1 MKTACSL
8 ALSVELARSWW
19 FSCWQG
25 GQVAGVSVAAADAAD
40 ERFTLEFQVA
50 SGSWQRELLSSCH
63 STRFEDA
70 VPVRPF
76 RFEKG
81 LRSFAGWWYFATTAT
96 HVGFESWLERD
107 HLMLMDFD
115 PDVVAVASQ
124 PFWLR
129 WRDGKDRSR
138 RHAPDFFARRADGTA
153 VVIDVRPDDR
163 VPARDA
169 ETFTVTAHACEAAGW
184 EYRRAGDLDP
194 VLVANVRWLSRYRH
208 RRCLVPGIAAVLLD
222 AFAGGR
228 GLFEGAELA
237 GDRLRVL
244 PVLFHLM
251 WQRQLAA
258 DLTVPLGMSTV
269 VREGGA
275 R

>member
-1 MKTACSL
+1 MTGA
-8 ALSVELARSWW
+8 
-19 FSCWQG
+19 
-25 GQVAGVSVAAADAAD
+25 AGAAADAAD
-40 ERFTLEFQVA
+40 ERFLLDFQVA
-50 SGSWQRELLSSCH
+50 GGTWARGPLSSCGGV
-63 STRFEDA
+63 RFEDA
-70 VPVRPF
+70 LPVRPF

-81 LRSFAGWWYFATTAT
+81 LRSFAGWWYFATTGA

-115 PDVVAVASQ
+115 PAVRVVSSQ

-129 WRDGKDRSR
+129 WCDRQGRVR
-138 RHAPDFFARRADGTA
+138 RHVPDFFARLADGTG
-153 VVIDVRPDDR
+153 VVVDVRPDDR
-163 VPARDA
+163 IPARDA
-169 ETFTVTAHACEAAGW
+169 ETFALTASACRAAGW
-184 EYRRAGDLDP
+184 EYRRLGDLEP

-208 RRCLVPGIAAVLLD
+208 RRCLVPGIAAVLLE

-251 WQRQLAA
+251 WQQQLVTDLAA
-258 DLTVPLGMSTV
+258 GPLGMTTV
-269 VREGGA
+269 A
-275 R
+275 RSGVPR

>member
-1 MKTACSL
+1 MT
-8 ALSVELARSWW
+8 
-19 FSCWQG
+19 
-25 GQVAGVSVAAADAAD
+25 VAAAVAADAAGAW
-40 ERFTLEFQVA
+40 FGLEFQVA
-50 SGSWQRELLSSCH
+50 GGAWRREPLSLCH
-63 STRFEDA
+63 DVRFEE
-70 VPVRPF
+70 VLPVRPF

-81 LRSFAGWWYFATTAT
+81 LRNFAGWWFFATTGA

-115 PDVVAVASQ
+115 LAVRAVSSQ

-129 WRDGKDRSR
+129 WRDGEKRFR
-138 RHAPDFFARRADGTA
+138 RHAPDFFARKADGTGL
-153 VVIDVRPDDR
+153 VVDVRPDDR
-163 VPARDA
+163 IPARDA
-169 ETFTVTAHACEAAGW
+169 ETFAVTATACEAAGW
-184 EYRRAGDLDP
+184 DYRRAGDLDP

-208 RRCLVPGIAAVLLD
+208 RRCLLPEVAAVLLE
-222 AFAGGR
+222 AFACGR
-228 GLFEGAELA
+228 GLFEGAEVA

-258 DLTVPLGMSTV
+258 DLTAPLGMSTV
-269 VREGGA
+269 VHAGEA

>member
-1 MKTACSL
+1 VTSA
-8 ALSVELARSWW
+8 
-19 FSCWQG
+19 
-25 GQVAGVSVAAADAAD
+25 AGWATDIAS
-40 ERFTLEFQVA
+40 ERFVLEFQVA
-50 SGSWQRELLSSCH
+50 GGAWQREPLSSCRVM
-63 STRFEDA
+63 RFEKA
-70 VPVRPF
+70 LPARPF

-81 LRSFAGWWYFATTAT
+81 LRSFAGWWYFATTGA

-115 PDVVAVASQ
+115 PDVRAVSSQ

-129 WRDGKDRSR
+129 WRDGRGGSR
-138 RHAPDFFARRADGTA
+138 RHAPDFFARKADGTG
-153 VVIDVRPDDR
+153 VVVDVRPDDR
-163 VPARDA
+163 VPERDA
-169 ETFTVTAHACEAAGW
+169 ETFAATASACEAVGW

-208 RRCLVPGIAAVLLD
+208 QRCLVPEVASVLLE
-222 AFAGGR
+222 AFTGGR
-228 GLFEGAELA
+228 CLFEGAEMA

-251 WQRQLAA
+251 WQQQLTA
-258 DLTVPLGMSTV
+258 DLAVPLGMSTV
-269 VREGGA
+269 VHAGGA